1 MSEGLP
7 SYLMCDFQGSC
18 VTNQS
23 PAQSQHPV
31 KGKEP
36 FIERIFEHHHH
47 HNHEE
52 DSPADKKDGTSN
64 NKDKPKS
71 YEDYLKKDEE
81 ALKEYYEKDKEMEAE
96 DQTYGGLM

>member
-1 MSEGLP
+1 M
-7 SYLMCDFQGSC
+7 
-18 VTNQS
+18 TNKS

-47 HNHEE
+47 HHDE
-52 DSPADKKDGTSN
+52 DSTNKNDAAAAST
-64 NKDKPKS
+64 KDKPKS

-96 DQTYGGLM
+96 GQTYGGLM